1 MVLEAYIY
9 IYRNINVRVYP
20 KVMTLVLGEGVIM
33 SDMYNVH

>member
-9 IYRNINVRVYP
+9 IYINVRVYP

-33 SDMYNVH
+33 SEVYNIH